1 MEKRITISL
10 YIVFVLF
17 CLFTLRLFNLQIL
30 KGNEYRH
37 IDERNRLRVVDIHA
51 PRGIIYDRNNRALVK
66 NVPSFDI
73 TAIKE
78 DVPDDKEILL
88 SMAKF
93 VGLKMK
99 ELQSRLDSPAA
110 SPYGN
115 IILKQDVSFKEVAR
129 VEASKADFPGLR
141 VNVVGGREYIN
152 GHAASHLLGYLGS
165 MGPRQ
170 SANPRYEGV
179 PKGSYIGLF
188 GIEKVHDITLRGLA
202 GKKILEVDALGR
214 IINVVRIQRPVKGR
228 DLRLTIDI
236 DLQIEAEKNLRGK
249 VGAVVA
255 MDPETGKILALAS
268 SPTFNPNQFV
278 RGIDTGDWRRLI
290 KDRRKPLLNR
300 AIQSQ
305 YAPGSTF
312 KIITAIAAL
321 EEGIVNENTKFYC
334 SGSIM
339 FGRQF
344 KCWKK
349 GGHGS
354 VDLHKA
360 IVESCDVYFYEVGK
374 RLDIDILSR
383 YASDY
388 GFGQVTGIGLEGEVA
403 GIVPTRRWKEKVKR
417 EKWYTGETLNTV
429 IGQGYLSVTTLQVA
443 SMMAAVVNGGKLYKP
458 YLIMGPEN
466 GIRPD
471 SMKKIKP
478 AHIKLIKDALHGVV
492 AGEKGTGRIARSDL
506 VSIGGKTG
514 TTQVVGGGM
523 DEKDIPEKFRDHAW
537 FVAFA
542 PVDGPRIVVSVFVEH
557 GGHGSTAAA
566 PIAGK
571 IIEAFYKSKI
581 EG

>member
-30 KGNEYRH
+30 KGNDYRK

-66 NVPSFDI
+66 NLPSFDI

-78 DVPDDKEILL
+78 DVPDDEEILS
-88 SMAKF
+88 SMGKLI
-93 VGLKMK
+93 GLKVK
-99 ELQSRLDSPAA
+99 ELKSRLDSPAA
-110 SPYGN
+110 SPFEN
-115 IILKQDVSFKEVAR
+115 LILKQDVTFKEAAR
-129 VEASKADFPGLR
+129 VEARKADLPGLR
-141 VNVVGGREYIN
+141 VNVVGGREYIY
-152 GHAASHLLGYLGS
+152 GHSASHLLGYLGNLGS
-165 MGPRQ
+165 RK
-170 SANPRYEGV
+170 SANPQYAGV
-179 PKGSYIGLF
+179 PKGSFIGLF
-188 GIEKVHDITLRGLA
+188 GIEKVHDMTLRGLA

-214 IINVVRIQRPVKGR
+214 IINVVRIQRPVKGK

-236 DLQIEAEKNLRGK
+236 DLQIEAEKNLKGK
-249 VGAVVA
+249 AGAVVA
-255 MDPETGKILALAS
+255 LDPKTGAVLALAS
-268 SPTFNPNQFV
+268 SPTFNPNEFV
-278 RGIDTGDWRRLI
+278 RGIDTRDWRRLI

-305 YAPGSTF
+305 YAPGSIF

-321 EEGIVNENTKFYC
+321 EEGIVTENTKFYC

-339 FGRQF
+339 FGRRF

-349 GGHGS
+349 RGHGS

-360 IVESCDVYFYEVGK
+360 LVESCDVYFYEVGK
-374 RLDIDILSR
+374 KIDIDILSQ
-383 YASDY
+383 YAFGY

-403 GIVPTRRWKEKVKR
+403 GIVPTRRWKEEVKGER
-417 EKWYTGETLNTV
+417 WYTGETLNTV
-429 IGQGYLSVTTLQVA
+429 IGQGYLSVTTLQAA
-443 SMMAAVVNGGKLYKP
+443 SMMAAVVNGGILYEP
-458 YLIMGPEN
+458 YLIMGTGN
-466 GIRPD
+466 GARDD
-471 SMKKIKP
+471 SMKKINP
-478 AHIKLIKDALHGVV
+478 AYIKLIKDALHGVV
-492 AGEKGTGRIARSDL
+492 TEKKGTGRIIKSKL
-506 VSIGGKTG
+506 ISIGGKTG
-514 TTQVVGGGM
+514 TTQVVSGGS

-542 PVDGPRIVVSVFVEH
+542 PVDDPRIVVSVFVEH

-571 IIEAFYKSKI
+571 IIETFYKSKI

>member
-30 KGNEYRH
+30 KGNEYRK

-51 PRGIIYDRNNRALVK
+51 PRGIIYDRNHRALVK

-78 DVPDDKEILL
+78 DVPDDEKILS
-88 SMAKF
+88 SMSKL
-93 VGLKMK
+93 VGLKVK
-99 ELQSRLDSPAA
+99 ELNSRLDSSTA
-110 SPYGN
+110 SPFEN
-115 IILKQDVSFKEVAR
+115 LILKQDVSFKEAAR
-129 VEASKADFPGLR
+129 VEARKADLPGLQ
-141 VNVVGGREYIN
+141 VNVVGGREYIY
-152 GHAASHLLGYLGS
+152 GHSASHLLGYLGNLGS
-165 MGPRQ
+165 RK
-170 SANPRYEGV
+170 SVNPQYAGV
-179 PKGSYIGLF
+179 PKGSFIGLF
-188 GIEKVHDITLRGLA
+188 GIEKVHDMTLRGLA

-228 DLRLTIDI
+228 DLNLTIDI
-236 DLQIEAEKNLRGK
+236 NLQIEAEKNLRNMA
-249 VGAVVA
+249 GAVVA
-255 MDPETGKILALAS
+255 LDPNTGEVLALAS
-268 SPTFNPNQFV
+268 SPTFNPNLFV
-278 RGIDTGDWRRLI
+278 RGIDTKNWRRLI

-339 FGRQF
+339 FGRRF

-349 GGHGS
+349 AGHGS

-374 RLDIDILSR
+374 KLDIDILSQ
-383 YASDY
+383 YAFGY
-388 GFGQVTGIGLEGEVA
+388 GLGQATGIGLEGEVS
-403 GIVPTRRWKEKVKR
+403 GIVPTRRWKEEVKR
-417 EKWYTGETLNTV
+417 EKWYKGETLNTV
-429 IGQGYLSVTTLQVA
+429 IGQGYLSVTTLQAA
-443 SMMAAVVNGGKLYKP
+443 SMMAAVVNGGILYEP
-458 YLIMGPEN
+458 YLMMGSGN
-466 GIRPD
+466 GVRSD
-471 SMKKIKP
+471 SMKKISP

-492 AGEKGTGRIARSDL
+492 TEKKGTGRIIKSEL
-506 VSIGGKTG
+506 ISIGGKTG
-514 TTQVVGGGM
+514 TTQVVGGGS
-523 DEKDIPEKFRDHAW
+523 DKKDIPEKFRDHAW

-542 PVDGPRIVVSVFVEH
+542 PVDDPRIVVSVFVEH

-571 IIEAFYKSKI
+571 IIEAFYKGKV